1 MRRNSSCVLLGL
13 LLTLTVACTNKKS
26 VNPLANVGSKQPD
39 KVLFDRAMDAMKH
52 NRFDVSRMTL
62 QTLINTYPDSEFI
75 ARAKLAVAD
84 SWYAEGGTTAMQQ
97 AEIEYKDF
105 RTFFPNMPEAAEA
118 QLKVANIHY
127 QEMEK
132 ADRDFT
138 HAMRAEEEY
147 RSLIQEYPDSKL
159 VPEAKQR
166 LREVQEVLAQ
176 REFNIGRFYYLRL
189 AYPAAIARLK
199 TLVDRYPL
207 YSGADE
213 ALYLLGQSYEGEIDV
228 IRKNGRMNEVNK
240 GKMIEGLTKEAS
252 EAYGRIIKRYPAM
265 DRALDAKAR
274 LEGLHQPVPRPT
286 RAALELNKKEV
297 ASRQQAGIMSSMLGN
312 FEKHPDVAKASRVG
326 DPTMVDPAPTNPGD
340 VVRKVV
346 SAGGM
351 AGGDNKIGVETVDG
365 KVAPNQEAP
374 RSDAP
379 AAGDPAAAAP
389 EQPAAAQDPAAAAA
403 ELKPN
408 VADPNELKPNVET
421 DPNALPPLQQSNQ
434 LENGGG
440 ASSAVSSSAAAKTEE
455 LADISSSKKKKKKGL
470 GKLNPF

>member
-1 MRRNSSCVLLGL
+1 MLA
-13 LLTLTVACTNKKS
+13 LTVACTNKKA

-52 NRFDVSRMTL
+52 NRFDVARMTL

-132 ADRDFT
+132 PDRDYT

-147 RSLIQEYPDSKL
+147 RSLIMEYPDSKL
-159 VPEAKQR
+159 LPQAKQR
-166 LREVQEVLAQ
+166 LREVQEVLAE
-176 REFNIGRFYYLRL
+176 REFGIGRFYYLRM

-207 YSGADE
+207 YSGADQ
-213 ALYLLGQSYEGEIDV
+213 ALYLLGQAYEGEIES
-228 IRKNGRMNEVNK
+228 IRKNGRMNEVAK
-240 GKMIEGLTKEAS
+240 GRMIEGLTKEAA
-252 EAYGRIIKRYPAM
+252 EAYGKIIKRYPAM

-274 LEGLHQPVPRPT
+274 LEALHQTVPRPT
-286 RAALELNKKEV
+286 RAMLEQNKKEV
-297 ASRQQAGIMSSMLGN
+297 ASRHDTSVMAKGLAN
-312 FEKHPDVAKASRVG
+312 FEKHPDVAKAAHVG
-326 DPTMVDPAPTNPGD
+326 EPTMVDPEPVTATD
-340 VVRKVV
+340 VVRKVT
-346 SAGGM
+346 SSMRGGT
-351 AGGDNKIGVETVDG
+351 GPDNNVKVETVNG
-365 KVAPNQEAP
+365 AVPPNQEAP

-379 AAGDPAAAAP
+379 ASDSVTAAD
-389 EQPAAAQDPAAAAA
+389 QPAAQEPAAA

-408 VADPNELKPNVET
+408 VADPNELKPNVEP

-434 LENGGG
+434 LDSSGG
-440 ASSAVSSSAAAKTEE
+440 ASSAASSSAPAKTEE

-470 GKLNPF
+470 AKINPF

>member
-1 MRRNSSCVLLGL
+1 MRRNSIFVLLAL
-13 LLTLTVACTNKKS
+13 LLALTVACTNKKS

-52 NRFDVSRMTL
+52 NRFDVARMTL

-132 ADRDFT
+132 PDRDYT

-159 VPEAKQR
+159 VPLAKQR
-166 LREVQEVLAQ
+166 LREVQEVLAE
-176 REFNIGRFYYLRL
+176 REFDIGRFYYLRL

-213 ALYLLGQSYEGEIDV
+213 ALYLLGQSYESEINV
-228 IRKNGRMNEVNK
+228 IRKNPHMGEVAK
-240 GKMIEGLTKEAS
+240 GKMIEDLTKDAS
-252 EAYGRIIKRYPAM
+252 DAYGRIIKRYPAM
-265 DRALDAKAR
+265 DRAVDAKTR
-274 LEGLHQPVPRPT
+274 LEALHQPVPRPT
-286 RAALELNKKEV
+286 KAALELNKKEV
-297 ASRQQAGIMSSMLGN
+297 ASRHEAGIVAKQLGN
-312 FEKHPDVAKASRVG
+312 FEKGPDVSKAAHVG
-326 DPTMVDPAPTNPGD
+326 EPTMVDPTPVTATD
-340 VVRKVV
+340 VVRKVTNSLGGGENKISV
-346 SAGGM
+346 ETTGGM
-351 AGGDNKIGVETVDG
+351 PA
-365 KVAPNQEAP
+365 ANQEVP

-379 AAGDPAAAAP
+379 VAAA
-389 EQPAAAQDPAAAAA
+389 ESAAA

-408 VADPNELKPNVET
+408 VVDPNELKPNVEA

-434 LENGGG
+434 LDSSGG
-440 ASSAVSSSAAAKTEE
+440 ASSAISSSAPAKTEE